1 MITKEQTYDE
11 QIQEILMQAI
21 REVAIEDS
29 MKEVEHV
36 DDKTTKGWETKD
48 SFYIEQDIQ
57 DILDDAKLE
66 RDARN
71 DGLIKPEA
79 GTRKFATVPIA
90 TIIDYYNKYGIDIMD
105 AEVSR
110 DQWEMAKFR
119 MWIQKNHPELMVR
132 DPGKTKYFSLK

>member
-1 MITKEQTYDE
+1 MEDKVSIYDE
-11 QIQEILMQAI
+11 EIQSILMQAM
-21 REVAIEDS
+21 REVMIEDLQ
-29 MKEVEHV
+29 KEVETV
-36 DDKTTKGWETKD
+36 SDSTVKGWETRD
-48 SFYIEQDIQ
+48 SYYIEQDIQ
-57 DILDDAKLE
+57 DILDDAKME

-90 TIIDYYNKYGIDIMD
+90 TIIDYYNKFGVDVMD
-105 AEVSR
+105 QDVSR

-119 MWIQKNHPELMVR
+119 MWIQKEHPELMVR

>member
-1 MITKEQTYDE
+1 MEDKVSIYDE
-11 QIQEILMQAI
+11 EIQSILMQAM
-21 REVAIEDS
+21 REVMIEDLQ
-29 MKEVEHV
+29 KEVETV
-36 DDKTTKGWETKD
+36 SDPTVKGWETRD
-48 SFYIEQDIQ
+48 GYYIEQDIQ
-57 DILDDAKLE
+57 DILDDAKME

-90 TIIDYYNKYGIDIMD
+90 TIIDYYNKFGVDIMD
-105 AEVSR
+105 QDVSR

-119 MWIQKNHPELMVR
+119 MWIQREHPELMVR

>member
-1 MITKEQTYDE
+1 MEDKVSAYDE
-11 QIQEILMQAI
+11 EIQAI
-21 REVAIEDS
+21 LAQAMREVMIEDLQ
-29 MKEVEHV
+29 KEVETV
-36 DDKTTKGWETKD
+36 EDPSVKGWETKD
-48 SFYIEQDIQ
+48 SFYVEQDIQ

-66 RDARN
+66 RDARR
-71 DGLIKPEA
+71 DGLLKPEA

-90 TIIDYYNKYGIDIMD
+90 TVIDYYNKYGIDIMD

-119 MWIQKNHPELMVR
+119 MWIQRNHPELMVR

>member
-21 REVAIEDS
+21 REVAIEDA
-29 MKEVEHV
+29 MKEVEFV
-36 DDKTTKGWETKD
+36 NDSTTKGWETKD
-48 SFYIEQDIQ
+48 AYFISQDIQ
-57 DILDDAKLE
+57 DILDDAKME

-90 TIIDYYNKYGIDIMD
+90 AITDYYNRYGVDILV
-105 AEVSR
+105 A
-110 DQWEMAKFR
+110 
-119 MWIQKNHPELMVR
+119 
-132 DPGKTKYFSLK
+132 